1 MMTTCKMTIEA
12 MGSQIAGKDQVIAKL
27 KDELQKAMTIG
38 ERKDKMIAKAKEDEA
53 ANVENQNKKIAEM
66 GDKIAAVLREGT
78 NQQI

>member
-1 MMTTCKMTIEA
+1 
-12 MGSQIAGKDQVIAKL
+12 
-27 KDELQKAMTIG
+27 MTIG